1 MDGVADP
8 VGSCAQRM
16 ERGFCRL
23 LPGGFGYAWRDGSV
37 CRALRQSMRAHP
49 DTIVAA
55 ATPPGRGGVGIVR
68 VSGPKAPEI
77 AAVIL
82 GELPPARRATF
93 ARFLDARQEPLDA
106 GLVLFF
112 PAPHSYTGEHVLEL
126 QGHGGPLVMESVV
139 ARVLEIGARRAL
151 PGEFTQRA
159 FLNDKLDLA
168 QAEAIADLIDAG
180 SRAAARAAMRS
191 LQGEFSAMVR
201 GLTDAVIDLRT
212 YVEAAIDF
220 PEEEIDFLA
229 DVQLAERF
237 QTVREHFEGVEQ
249 SARQGRLL
257 REGMTVVI
265 AGRPNAGKSSLLNRL
280 AGYDAAIVTPIPGT
294 TRDVVRERIDI
305 DGMPLHVL
313 DTAGLRQGGDVVEE
327 EGVRRAQVEMT
338 RADRVL
344 FVVDATEDPA
354 AKAFAEESQRMP
366 RDVPVTLVF
375 NKCDLAV
382 GIPVADTIT
391 GPPRV
396 TVSALTGKGLDV
408 LRAHLKLSMGYQT
421 IDGGTVSARKRHL
434 EALAR
439 ARQNV
444 EEAHRQLLERRA
456 GELVAE
462 ELRGAQQALNEITGE
477 FTSEDLLGR
486 IFASFCIGK

>member
-1 MDGVADP
+1 MAKI
-8 VGSCAQRM
+8 
-16 ERGFCRL
+16 
-23 LPGGFGYAWRDGSV
+23 
-37 CRALRQSMRAHP
+37 
-49 DTIVAA
+49 DTIVAT

-68 VSGPKAPEI
+68 VSGPKVPEI
-77 AAVIL
+77 AAVML
-82 GELPPARRATF
+82 GDIPPPRRATF
-93 ARFLDARQEPLDA
+93 ARFLDSQQDTIDA
-106 GLVLFF
+106 GVAIFF

-126 QGHGGPLVMESVV
+126 QGHGGTLVMEALV
-139 ARVLEIGARRAL
+139 ARVIEIGSRRAQ

-180 SRAAARAAMRS
+180 SRAAVRAAMRS
-191 LQGEFSAMVR
+191 LQGEFSAMIR

-220 PEEEIDFLA
+220 PEEEVDFLA
-229 DVQLAERF
+229 DQQLGERF
-237 QTVREHFEGVEQ
+237 QAVREHFEGVEQ

-265 AGRPNAGKSSLLNRL
+265 AGRPNAGKSSLLNKL
-280 AGYDAAIVTPIPGT
+280 AGYEAAIVTPIPGT

-313 DTAGLRQGGDVVEE
+313 DTAGLRRGGDLVEE
-327 EGVRRAQVEMT
+327 EGIRRAQAEMT

-344 FVVDATEDPA
+344 FVVDAVEDPSGN
-354 AKAFAEESQRMP
+354 AFHEESARMP
-366 RDVPVTLVF
+366 AGVPVTLVF
-375 NKCDLAV
+375 NKCDLTV
-382 GIPVADTIT
+382 GLPVADTMT

-396 TVSALTGKGLDV
+396 TVSAVTGKGIDS
-408 LRAHLKLSMGYQT
+408 LRAHLKHCMGYQT
-421 IDGGTVSARKRHL
+421 LDTGTVSARQRHL
-434 EALAR
+434 ESLAR
-439 ARQNV
+439 ARRNV
-444 EEAHRQLLERRA
+444 DEAQRQLQDRRA

-477 FTSEDLLGR
+477 FTSDDLLGR
-486 IFASFCIGK
+486 IFSSFCIGK

>member
-1 MDGVADP
+1 MT
-8 VGSCAQRM
+8 RT
-16 ERGFCRL
+16 
-23 LPGGFGYAWRDGSV
+23 
-37 CRALRQSMRAHP
+37 

-55 ATPPGRGGVGIVR
+55 ATPPGRGGIGIVR
-68 VSGPKAPEI
+68 ISGPKAPEL
-77 AAVIL
+77 AAVLL
-82 GELPPARRATF
+82 GELPAPRRATF
-93 ARFLDARQEPLDA
+93 ARFLDARQQPLDA
-106 GLVLFF
+106 GLALFF

-126 QGHGGPLVMESVV
+126 HGHGGPLVMESLIER
-139 ARVLEIGARRAL
+139 ALELGARRAE

-180 SRAAARAAMRS
+180 SREAARAALRS

-201 GLTDAVIDLRT
+201 GLTEAVIELRT

-229 DVQLAERF
+229 DRELGERF
-237 QTVREHFEGVEQ
+237 RSLGEHFAAVLE

-257 REGMTVVI
+257 REGMNVVI

-294 TRDVVRERIDI
+294 TRDVLRERIHL

-313 DTAGLRQGGDVVEE
+313 DTAGLRDAGDVVEE
-327 EGVRRAQVEMT
+327 EGIRRAQAAMQ

-344 FVVDATEDPA
+344 FVIDAAEDPQGHA
-354 AKAFAEESQRMP
+354 VRAEGARLP
-366 RDVPVTLVF
+366 GGVPLTLVF
-375 NKCDLAV
+375 NKCD
-382 GIPVADTIT
+382 VAPGLVLGAEAN
-391 GPPRV
+391 GPPRFMI
-396 TVSALTGKGLDV
+396 SALTGAGLPE
-408 LRAHLKLSMGYQT
+408 LRAHLAACMGYRSVE
-421 IDGGTVSARKRHL
+421 GGAISARARHL
-434 EALAR
+434 ESLAQ
-439 ARQNV
+439 ARKHTAQ
-444 EEAHRQLLERRA
+444 ARRLLEEQRA

-462 ELRGAQQALNEITGE
+462 ELRAAQQALNGITGE

-486 IFASFCIGK
+486 IFAGFCIGK

>member
-1 MDGVADP
+1 MT
-8 VGSCAQRM
+8 
-16 ERGFCRL
+16 
-23 LPGGFGYAWRDGSV
+23 
-37 CRALRQSMRAHP
+37 HP

-68 VSGPKAPEI
+68 LSGPKTPEI
-77 AAVIL
+77 GAVML
-82 GELPPARRATF
+82 GDLPRARHATF
-93 ARFLDARQEPLDA
+93 APFLDARQEPIDA
-106 GLVLFF
+106 GLALFF

-126 QGHGGPLVMESVV
+126 HGHGGPMVMEALV
-139 ARVLEIGARRAL
+139 ARAMELGARRAHA
-151 PGEFTQRA
+151 GEFTQRA

-180 SRAAARAAMRS
+180 SRAAVRAAMRS

-201 GLTDAVIDLRT
+201 GLTEAVIELRT

-229 DVQLAERF
+229 DAELRERF
-237 QTVREHFEGVEQ
+237 ESVRAHFEGVLE
-249 SARQGRLL
+249 STRQGRLL

-280 AGYDAAIVTPIPGT
+280 AGYDAAIVTALPGT
-294 TRDVVRERIDI
+294 TRDVLRERIHL

-313 DTAGLRQGGDVVEE
+313 DTAGLRDAGDLIEE
-327 EGVRRAQVEMT
+327 EGIRRAQAEML

-344 FVVDATEDPA
+344 FVIDAAEDPEGR
-354 AKAFAEESQRMP
+354 AFMEEQARLPAE
-366 RDVPVTLVF
+366 VPVTLVF

-382 GIPVADTIT
+382 GLPVADTVS
-391 GPPRV
+391 GPPRLWL
-396 TVSALTGKGLDV
+396 SALSGVGLEE
-408 LRAHLKLSMGYQT
+408 LRVHLKGCIGYHSVE
-421 IDGGTVSARKRHL
+421 GGAISARRRHL
-434 EALAR
+434 EALTR
-439 ARQNV
+439 ARTHV
-444 EEAHRQLLERRA
+444 TEAERQLTEQRA

-486 IFASFCIGK
+486 IFAGFCIGK

>member
-1 MDGVADP
+1 M
-8 VGSCAQRM
+8 
-16 ERGFCRL
+16 
-23 LPGGFGYAWRDGSV
+23 
-37 CRALRQSMRAHP
+37 AHS

-55 ATPPGRGGVGIVR
+55 ATPPGRGGIGVVR
-68 VSGPKAPEI
+68 VSGPKAPEV
-77 AAVIL
+77 AAVML
-82 GELPPARRATF
+82 GEVPKARLASF
-93 ARFLDARQEPLDA
+93 ARFLDARQEPIDA
-106 GLVLFF
+106 GLALFF

-126 QGHGGPLVMESVV
+126 HGHGGPLVMEALV
-139 ARVLEIGARRAL
+139 ARAVELGARRAA

-159 FLNDKLDLA
+159 FLNDKLDLV

-180 SRAAARAAMRS
+180 SQQAARAAMRS

-201 GLTDAVIDLRT
+201 GLTEAVIELRT

-229 DVQLAERF
+229 DRELSERF
-237 QTVREHFEGVEQ
+237 QAVRDHFEGVCE

-294 TRDVVRERIDI
+294 TRDVVRERIAI

-313 DTAGLRQGGDVVEE
+313 DTAGLRSGGDLVEE
-327 EGVRRAQVEMT
+327 EGMRRAQAEML

-344 FVVDATEDPA
+344 FVIDAALDPVAEAFRAEA
-354 AKAFAEESQRMP
+354 ARLPA
-366 RDVPVTLVF
+366 DVPVSLVF
-375 NKCDLAV
+375 NKCDLAL
-382 GIPVADTIT
+382 GLPLADTVS
-391 GPPRV
+391 GPPCLY
-396 TVSALTGKGLDV
+396 VSALSGSGLDE
-408 LRAHLKLSMGYQT
+408 LRAHLKQCMGFQSVE
-421 IDGGTVSARKRHL
+421 GGTISARRRHL

-439 ARQNV
+439 ARAHT
-444 EEAHRQLLERRA
+444 EEAARQLSERRA

-462 ELRGAQQALNEITGE
+462 ELRAAQQALGEVTGE
-477 FTSEDLLGR
+477 FGTEDLLGR
-486 IFASFCIGK
+486 IFAGFCIGK